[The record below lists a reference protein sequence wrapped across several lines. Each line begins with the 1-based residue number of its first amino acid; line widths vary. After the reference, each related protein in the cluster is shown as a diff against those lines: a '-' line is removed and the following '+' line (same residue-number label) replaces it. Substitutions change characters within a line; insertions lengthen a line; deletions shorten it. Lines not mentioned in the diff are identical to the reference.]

1 MSDSLWPHR
10 HQPTR
15 LCHPWDSPGKNT
27 GVGCHFLLQGSFA
40 ISCLLFMLSVYC
52 IFNFI
57 YCILY
62 LQNLFGPFFFTFL
75 SLCWTVFQYFSIQWF
90 YWIILFMYW
99 FPGFIELSFLIFT
112 YSSPSFLKTVILN
125 SLLDK
130 LQIFISLR
138 LATEK
143 LLLFFLWCHV
153 SLIVCITWSFALLS
167 SPLKWQSPISFLMI
181 GFGVEIFS
189 VTPARHS
196 EAFSDLF

>member
-1 MSDSLWPHR
+1 MSDSLRPHR
-10 HQPTR
+10 RQPTR

-130 LQIFISLR
+130 LQIFIIIIFFVVSCFLDC
-138 LATEK
+138 LHNLK
-143 LLLFFLWCHV
+143 LCIAIFPLEVAITDFILNDWLWGRNIFCHP
-153 SLIVCITWSFALLS
+153 C
-167 SPLKWQSPISFLMI
+167 
-181 GFGVEIFS
+181 
-189 VTPARHS
+189 
-196 EAFSDLF
+196 